1 MLYYGSA
8 VDVYDLEVGDQL
20 LLQGLDRADEDAG
33 SPIQFELVGIA
44 EEDPFQFQLFGFVL
58 TASDQFQAQDVPLVA
73 EIGVVKVDEE
83 SRDDLV
89 RDLNL
94 EFDSLF
100 VVEAETFIDLFADLL
115 KSFRTFPLVLAALS
129 LLAAVVIIAN
139 AVALSTMERRREI
152 GLLKAVGA
160 KARWVVIQLALENT
174 LLGFVGGL
182 IGLAIALAA
191 LFAITSLLG
200 IALVISPVIIIGVL
214 VLSTVLS
221 LVVTLLSAFPAAQ
234 ERPLDILR
242 GD

>member
-1 MLYYGSA
+1 M
-8 VDVYDLEVGDQL
+8 
-20 LLQGLDRADEDAG
+20 
-33 SPIQFELVGIA
+33 
-44 EEDPFQFQLFGFVL
+44 
-58 TASDQFQAQDVPLVA
+58 
-73 EIGVVKVDEE
+73 
-83 SRDDLV
+83 

-94 EFDSLF
+94 EFDSVF

-115 KSFRTFPLVLAALS
+115 KTFRTFPLVLAALS

-160 KARWVVIQLALENT
+160 KARWVVVQLALENT
-174 LLGFVGGL
+174 LMGFVGGL
-182 IGLAIALAA
+182 IGLGLALAA
-191 LFAITSLLG
+191 LLAITMLLG
-200 IALVISPVIIIGVL
+200 IALVISPAIIIGVL